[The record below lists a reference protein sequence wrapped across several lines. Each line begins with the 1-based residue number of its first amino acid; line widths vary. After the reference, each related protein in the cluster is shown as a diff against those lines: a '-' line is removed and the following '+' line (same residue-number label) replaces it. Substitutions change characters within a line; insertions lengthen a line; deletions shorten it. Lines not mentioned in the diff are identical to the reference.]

1 MKRFVLISILL
12 LALTGIGLKLYA
24 RHTAAENKLAL
35 KTEESRST
43 SEEKPKTREA
53 KPEQEPTP
61 EPAEPEPAPQNTPPP
76 NGPLICIDAGHQ
88 AHGNPEPETIAP
100 SSTKTKAKV
109 ASGTRGVATGIDEYV
124 FTLRFSML
132 LKDKLEAAGYRVGM
146 VRDRHDVDISN
157 QERARIANN
166 MGADLYLRI
175 HANGTG
181 DSSVKGIETFYPS
194 PNNPD
199 IGYLSAPSE
208 KLSKLFLHEMANSA
222 GAKARGAIARDDLTG
237 TNFAT
242 MPSCLIECGYMS
254 NPEEDRLLNDDAY
267 LNKLADG
274 IVKAINLYY
283 QS

>member
-24 RHTAAENKLAL
+24 RHTAAENRLAV
-35 KTEESRST
+35 KTEESRAT
-43 SEEKPKTREA
+43 SEEKPKIREP

-61 EPAEPEPAPQNTPPP
+61 DPAEPEPAPQHTPP

-109 ASGTRGVATGIDEYV
+109 ASGTRGVSTGIDEYV

-157 QERARIANN
+157 QERARIAND

-208 KLSKLFLHEMANSA
+208 KLSKLILHEMANAA

-242 MPSCLIECGYMS
+242 MPNCLIECGYMS

>member
-24 RHTAAENKLAL
+24 RQTETEHNLAAQK
-35 KTEESRST
+35 EETRREI
-43 SEEKPKTREA
+43 EEE
-53 KPEQEPTP
+53 PEIPAP
-61 EPAEPEPAPQNTPPP
+61 EPEEDPEPEVTEPEPATENMPPA
-76 NGPLICIDAGHQ
+76 NGPLICLDAGHQ
-88 AHGNPEPETIAP
+88 ERGNGDPETIAP
-100 SSTKTKAKV
+100 SSTQTKPKV
-109 ASGTRGVATGIDEYV
+109 ASGTRGVSTGIDEYV
-124 FTLRFSML
+124 FTLRFSMI

-157 QERARIANN
+157 QERAQIANN

-175 HANGTG
+175 HANGIG
-181 DSSVKGIETFYPS
+181 DSSVKGIETYYPS

-199 IGYLSAPSE
+199 IGHLSAPSE
-208 KLSKLFLHEMANSA
+208 KLSQLILQEMASA
-222 GAKARGAIARDDLTG
+222 TGAIARGAIARDDLTG

-254 NPEEDRLLNDDAY
+254 NPEEDRLLNDDTY
-267 LNKLADG
+267 LNKMADG
-274 IVKAINLYY
+274 IVQALNLYY